1 MKPATYDIEV
11 YKGEDFRLS
20 FVFKNPDGTLV
31 DLSGCQIV
39 SAFRHEQEKETQILF
54 TTEIEVVT
62 ATVSLFMDKV
72 TTNTLRLG
80 AGIYDVV
87 LINTLG
93 KSEVILKGAMQVR
106 YSPTI
111 SEAD

>member
-31 DLSGCQIV
+31 DLSGCQVV
-39 SAFRHEQEKETQILF
+39 SAFRHEQEKETQIPF
-54 TTEIEVVT
+54 VPGIDTVT
-62 ATVSLFMDKV
+62 ATISIYMDKV

-80 AGIYDVV
+80 AGIYDIV
-87 LINTLG
+87 LTDSSG
-93 KSEVILKGAMQVR
+93 FSEVILKGAMQVR
-106 YSPTI
+106 YSPTV
-111 SEAD
+111 SLAD

>member
-11 YKGEDFRLS
+11 YKGEDYTLA

-31 DLSGCQIV
+31 DLSACQALA
-39 SAFRHEQEKETQILF
+39 AFRHEQEKETQVPFATNID
-54 TTEIEVVT
+54 IPT
-62 ATVSLFMDKV
+62 ATISLYLDKV

-80 AGIYDVV
+80 AGIYDLV
-87 LINTLG
+87 LIDALG
-93 KSEVILKGAMQVR
+93 KSEVILKGAMQIR